1 MHSFNFSKDFLY
13 WTMDY
18 LTFRQH
24 FVQIDAHFST
34 LLTSEFRVPQ
44 GSILGPIL
52 FNLCVTDMSQMT
64 PESDE
69 TMCR

>member
-1 MHSFNFSKDFLY
+1 
-13 WTMDY
+13 MDY

-24 FVQIDAHFST
+24 FVQIDAHFAT

-69 TMCR
+69 TICR